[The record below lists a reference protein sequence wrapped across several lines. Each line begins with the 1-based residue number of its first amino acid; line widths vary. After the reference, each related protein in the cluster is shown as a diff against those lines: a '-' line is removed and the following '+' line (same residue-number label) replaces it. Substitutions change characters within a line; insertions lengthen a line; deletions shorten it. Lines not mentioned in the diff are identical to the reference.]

1 MATVAAST
9 ASGPPAICRPQAKGR
24 APGEP
29 QVPGP
34 FGSLPRPYQ
43 VQSRKGR
50 AGMLPSS
57 ARQADGGD
65 GLRGDA
71 LAAAGEAELFGGG
84 RLHADAVG
92 VDAEDAGDARLHR
105 RAMRPDLRRLADD
118 GDVAMG

>member
-24 APGEP
+24 APSEP
-29 QVPGP
+29 QVPGS
-34 FGSLPRPYQ
+34 FGSLPRPNQ

-50 AGMLPSS
+50 DGMLPSS

-71 LAAAGEAELFGGG
+71 LATAGEAELFSGG
-84 RLHADAVG
+84 RLPVDHVG
-92 VDAEDAGDARLHR
+92 VDAEDAGDVALHR
-105 RAMRPDLRRLADD
+105 LA
-118 GDVAMG
+118 